1 MQAETLLLVEDDMDL
16 QNVEAFALGAA
27 GYRVITARDGRAA
40 LERLAHERPMLIL
53 LDLHMRDVNGRQFMA
68 SFRAAYGTAIPVVV
82 VTAAE
87 DAQRQA
93 ADVAADGWLA
103 KPFELCQLL
112 AVVESHLRRKATA
125 RH

>member
-16 QNVEAFALGAA
+16 RNVEAFALGAA

-40 LERLAHERPMLIL
+40 LEHLARERPKLIL

-68 SFRAAYGTAIPVVV
+68 SFRAAYGTAIPVVL

-93 ADVAADGWLA
+93 ADVAADDWLA
-103 KPFELCQLL
+103 KPFELGQLL
-112 AVVESHLRRKATA
+112 DVVERHVGRKSSA